1 MMKKILCIFYFVL
14 LASHIDAQTNSSAA
28 EGTISYIS
36 GQHIYVRFEN
46 TKNLA
51 AGDTFFM
58 SQEGKLVAVLKIVSH
73 SSISCVCDPLPPVK
87 LAVGD
92 KLITSK
98 KTKSLNADR
107 KEILKPE
114 SNVYVEKKDS
124 TAKKQITPNNPSQAI
139 RGRISIA
146 SYSSLS
152 NTGTSNSERLQYS
165 LYLNGQNIHGSKLS
179 LETYATFIQDNKQ
192 WSQVKANIF
201 NGLKIYDLSLS
212 YDFTKTS
219 RLIFGR
225 KINPKFSSMGASD
238 GFQFEQKIKSFTLG
252 LIAGTRPDF
261 SNYGF
266 NSNLLQYGGFIF
278 NELKLKNG
286 NMQNTLAFIQQN
298 NSGQTDRRFAYFQ
311 HSSSIFT
318 NLNFFGSVECDLYK
332 KSFNP
337 ADSTYSQQNSARI
350 SNLYLSLRYRAL
362 KNLSFSLSYS
372 NRQNIIYYE
381 TYKSILDK
389 LLEAATQQG
398 FSAQANYR
406 PVNNM
411 NIGITGSY
419 RFQKN
424 DPHSSRNAYLY
435 LNYFI
440 PELSMN
446 ATASANIMDASYLS
460 GNIYS
465 IGCSKDMAKGKLNL
479 GINYR
484 NAKYNYSLSD
494 AKTLQQIAELN
505 LNWVIIQKLSISM
518 YFEGTFEQPSTRYQ
532 RLYLQLRQSF

>member
-1 MMKKILCIFYFVL
+1 MMKQLLSILFCVL
-14 LASHIDAQTNSSAA
+14 LVSPIGAQTISAPA

-51 AGDTFFM
+51 AGDTLFIN
-58 SQEGKLVAVLKIVSH
+58 QDGKLQAVLKITSL
-73 SSISCVCDPLPPVK
+73 SSISCVCDLLSSTK
-87 LAVGD
+87 LSVGN
-92 KLITSK
+92 KLSPGEK
-98 KTKSLNADR
+98 KKGSIADG
-107 KEILKPE
+107 KEISKQE
-114 SNVYVEKKDS
+114 AQVNRETKDS
-124 TAKKQITPNNPSQAI
+124 IAKKKNTSVSPSQSVH
-139 RGRISIA
+139 GRISIA

-152 NTGTSNSERLQYS
+152 NTTVSNTERMQYT
-165 LYLNGQNIHGSKLS
+165 LFLNGQNIDGSRLS

-192 WSQVKANIF
+192 WDQVKANIF
-201 NGLKIYDLSLS
+201 NGLKIYDLSLA
-212 YDFTKTS
+212 YDFTKNS
-219 RLIFGR
+219 RLILGR

-238 GFQFEQKIKSFTLG
+238 GIQFEQKVKSFTFG

-266 NSNLLQYGGFIF
+266 NSNLLQYGGYIF

-311 HSSSIFT
+311 HSSSIFA

-372 NRQNIIYYE
+372 NRQNIVYYE
-381 TYKSILDK
+381 TYKSFLDK

-406 PVNNM
+406 PINNM
-411 NIGITGSY
+411 NIGLTGSY
-419 RFQKN
+419 RIQKN
-424 DPHSSRNAYLY
+424 DPRGSKNAYLY
-435 LNYFI
+435 LNYYI
-440 PELSMN
+440 PLFNMN
-446 ATASANIMDASYLS
+446 TMASANFMNASYLS

-484 NAKYNYSLSD
+484 HVNYNYSMSD
-494 AKTLQQIAELN
+494 TKTLQNIAELN
-505 LNWVIIQKLSISM
+505 LNWVIMQKLSMSM
-518 YFEGTFEQPSTRYQ
+518 YLEGTFEQQSNRYQ
-532 RLYLQLRQSF
+532 RIYLQVRQSF